1 MADKRLNI
9 KVRVDGARKAKQ
21 DLKGVSGGIAKLG
34 KAAGVAAAAF
44 FGARMLISGLQKTI
58 ELSTKFEG
66 VERGFT
72 NLTKAAGFSAKTF
85 DNLHKATDGTVDS
98 IELMTQA
105 NNAMLLG
112 IFESEDQMANMFDT
126 AQRLAKALG
135 KDTRFG
141 IESLVTGM
149 GRQSKLMLDNLG
161 IMVKAEDAYKQ
172 FAESVGVTVS
182 ELTDQQRKQAF
193 VNAAMTEANKLVS
206 TLGEEQLTTGDAI
219 KQMKASI
226 NDAAIALGDLFS
238 PVVLTVANNLR
249 DAANFTKE
257 FLTGLKNI
265 AEFGD
270 VGGIEAI
277 KKQSDETLEG
287 TNKLKMGIRSLTRE
301 LSEMGVDVTTKQF
314 RKDLLMDAE
323 GNLRTDRERA
333 EMLAKLLAMSKELN
347 INEQLKVDLLKNEEL
362 PLLKEVY
369 VPTLNNATEA
379 QKRMAE
385 FSAQTASSLFT
396 SAIMGDSMADAFK
409 RALFQQILITAQLK
423 IQKAIQ
429 EKMAA
434 MQVVAGGTGGF
445 LMGVANFLFGA
456 SPTQT
461 APSAGMASASRITI
475 NQNFGG
481 MGVIDHNF
489 AANNII
495 PAINKAIST
504 GQARIG

>member
-1 MADKRLNI
+1 MADKKVNI
-9 KVRVDGARKAKQ
+9 KIRVDGAGKAKQ
-21 DLKGVSGGIAKLG
+21 DLKGVSGGLFKLG

-44 FGARMLISGLQKTI
+44 FGTRMLISGLQKTI

-72 NLTKAAGFSAKTF
+72 NLTKAARFSEQTF
-85 DNLHKATDGTVDS
+85 NNLHKATDGTIDS
-98 IELMTQA
+98 VELMTQA

-112 IFESEDQMANMFDT
+112 IFDSEDQMANMFDT
-126 AQRLAKALG
+126 AQRLARALG

-193 VNAAMTEANKLVS
+193 VNAAMSEANKLVS

-219 KQMKASI
+219 KQMKASM

-238 PVVLTVANNLR
+238 PVVVTVANNLK
-249 DAANFTKE
+249 DAANFTKQ
-257 FLTGLKNI
+257 FLTELKNI

-270 VGGIEAI
+270 AKGIEGL
-277 KKQSDETLEG
+277 KEQSDRTVKGYNNLQKG
-287 TNKLKMGIRSLTRE
+287 VSALKKE
-301 LSEMGVDVTTKQF
+301 LLALGVDVTTSDFKKFLAIDEDGIRSQ
-314 RKDLLMDAE
+314 REQAEILQDLIVTVKDINQTGENNLEIRRQELELME
-323 GNLRTDRERA
+323 LQTVPTV
-333 EMLAKLLAMSKELN
+333 KISKE
-347 INEQLKVDLLKNEEL
+347 
-362 PLLKEVY
+362 
-369 VPTLNNATEA
+369 T
-379 QKRMAE
+379 QKTAE
-385 FSAQTASSLFT
+385 WTAQTASSLMT
-396 SAIMGDSMADAFK
+396 SAIMGDNVGESLK
-409 RALFQQILITAQLK
+409 RAVIQLGIMVAQAK
-423 IQKAIQ
+423 IYAAI
-429 EKMAA
+429 MAA
-434 MQVVAGGTGGF
+434 ATPGGWIASIGS
-445 LMGVANFLFGA
+445 FLFGA
-456 SPTQT
+456 SPTRT
-461 APSAGMASASRITI
+461 APTANAASTSKITI

-489 AANNII
+489 AANSII
-495 PAINKAIST
+495 PAINKAINT